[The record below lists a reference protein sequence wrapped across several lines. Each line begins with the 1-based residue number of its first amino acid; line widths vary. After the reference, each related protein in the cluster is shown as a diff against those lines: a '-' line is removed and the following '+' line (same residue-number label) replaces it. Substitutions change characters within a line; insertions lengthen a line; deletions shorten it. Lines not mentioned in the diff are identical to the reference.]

1 MGILYQSSPKISL
14 EPPIYIFQYGNIYR
28 AMMDNFAKLKDF
40 LATSDGNRMEGGNSP
55 TPLAE
60 HDKKF
65 HPNGFRPGD
74 KCAFRKAAAKLDI
87 IDRLLAPNDTATT
100 ASASAGEIKN
110 NPLCPR
116 MTNPNKACDF
126 GARIDRQTNLM
137 LLLQALTLQNQSEL
151 EEKLANFI
159 DSELSWCPLRKIIS
173 LTHSALIFGTS
184 WDRFKLIC
192 QDHWIAVLAAHKCI
206 FSLDE
211 TQLKNL
217 FEVRERIVA
226 ALSDSTSDGT
236 YLA

>member
-1 MGILYQSSPKISL
+1 MADSF
-14 EPPIYIFQYGNIYR
+14 E
-28 AMMDNFAKLKDF
+28 KLKEF
-40 LATSDGNRMEGGNSP
+40 LSSHDGIRTEGTNSP
-55 TPLAE
+55 TPLSE
-60 HDKKF
+60 HDRKF
-65 HPNGFRPGD
+65 HPNGFHPGD

-87 IDRLLAPNDTATT
+87 VDRILASDNTNRISDIR
-100 ASASAGEIKN
+100 AGETKAD
-110 NPLCPR
+110 PQCPR
-116 MTNPNKACDF
+116 MSNPNAVCDF
-126 GARIDRQTNLM
+126 GARIDPKTNLM
-137 LLLQALTLQNQSEL
+137 LLLQALTLQKQSEL
-151 EEKLANFI
+151 EEKLTNFI
-159 DSELSWCPLRKIIS
+159 DSELSWCPFQRVVS

>member
-1 MGILYQSSPKISL
+1 MADNFKQLKEFLSSP
-14 EPPIYIFQYGNIYR
+14 
-28 AMMDNFAKLKDF
+28 
-40 LATSDGNRMEGGNSP
+40 DGIRTEGVNSP
-55 TPLAE
+55 TPLSA
-60 HDKKF
+60 HDKQF
-65 HPNGFRPGD
+65 HPNGFHPGD
-74 KCAFRKAAAKLDI
+74 KCAFRKAAAKLDV
-87 IDRLLAPNDTATT
+87 IDRLLTLNDTGKTS
-100 ASASAGEIKN
+100 SASAGEIKN

-116 MTNPNKACDF
+116 MTDPSKTCDF
-126 GARIDRQTNLM
+126 GARIARQTNLM
-137 LLLQALTLQNQSEL
+137 LLLQALTLLNQSEL
-151 EEKLANFI
+151 EEKLTNFI
-159 DSELSWCPLRKIIS
+159 DSELTWCPLRKIIS

>member
-1 MGILYQSSPKISL
+1 MADSF
-14 EPPIYIFQYGNIYR
+14 E
-28 AMMDNFAKLKDF
+28 KLKEF
-40 LATSDGNRMEGGNSP
+40 LSSHDGIRTEGMNSP
-55 TPLAE
+55 TPLSE
-60 HDKKF
+60 HDRKF
-65 HPNGFRPGD
+65 HPNGFHPGD

-87 IDRLLAPNDTATT
+87 VDRILAPSDTATT

-116 MTNPNKACDF
+116 MTDPSKTCDF
-126 GARIDRQTNLM
+126 GARIARQTNLM
-137 LLLQALTLQNQSEL
+137 LLLQALTLLNQSEL
-151 EEKLANFI
+151 EEKLTNFI
-159 DSELSWCPLRKIIS
+159 DSELTWCPLRKIIS

-226 ALSDSTSDGT
+226 ALSDSMSDGT
-236 YLA
+236 YLV